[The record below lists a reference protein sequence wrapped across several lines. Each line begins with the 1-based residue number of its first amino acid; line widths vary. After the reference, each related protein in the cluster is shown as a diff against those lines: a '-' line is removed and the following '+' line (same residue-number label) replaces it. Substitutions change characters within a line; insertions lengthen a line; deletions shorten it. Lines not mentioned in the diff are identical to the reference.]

1 MVTSK
6 WFKEQGFRMVPL
18 NGTAM
23 ERNKKGKKQ
32 ILLHGEVLN
41 FSQSLPKAWTKFYGD
56 TARDFPTSKL
66 VGLICGPLYSKQSE
80 EQEIIALDCDSEV
93 AWNLLDLTNPE
104 YQYKFKSVGKEGGTI
119 LYLLPEE
126 LRNLAQ
132 YSIKKNGFDF
142 EYMSLRGSKV
152 NAMVYLP
159 TSANKTKKAIPESAV
174 LEYPPLPLITLI
186 LQLAPKKE
194 IASVISYDSTST
206 VSLPFNA
213 PLVKQ
218 YVLEVKAGSAGGETV
233 TSKVAEKV
241 YKIFTPKAFRSCA
254 NYQDKGW
261 IHPDDE
267 GLQEAGS
274 WPAYMVGL
282 SAIAGADPSI
292 DKELY
297 LDFMQAIN
305 SQVSKPMGLE
315 RFNTEIVSPMV
326 EGKSKIGG
334 KVIWK
339 YTNKWDEDS
348 FTVINQRG
356 ETLEYFSLDGE
367 ANIFVEYNHEA
378 NRIVQIKGAENLR
391 AQIYQRDATPE
402 GARPGVEVVK
412 KLKLVSLVNTYQ
424 LPTGVTINLDG
435 HAVINDRKMLLP
447 LKILREPENYE
458 SIDAS
463 ITNIHVRA
471 FNVFLDHLLNEDEDA
486 ILFMKQVI
494 SYHGKHLK
502 SIPVI
507 LYLVGVGGAG
517 KSHLGNFLS
526 LLFGAEATVRPSAA
540 QVKSQYN
547 DWLIGCAI
555 LILTETNDAQAR
567 DIEGIKGIL
576 KTITGEDSVGIEAKY
591 KALLGNIAIFC
602 LPVVLANSLWYD
614 PDENDRRL
622 FSIAPRNTMR
632 ESALVSDFEQETSSQ
647 IVDIISSGIINGTIS
662 KYLSGFCPSVLPP
675 VPLTDDKLE
684 MSRNQADPIKA
695 VQGMVASSDWAGL
708 VDLLLEHKV
717 TSYLEADLSNPKIGD
732 YLFKGQLV
740 ELVEGMRIDQFHP
753 TDKEISMAFTAKW
766 FEGNQCSATFGNLG
780 RTRWKARGLYTK
792 YKEIQQIVNAK
803 ALGFDTA
810 ES

>member
-6 WFKEQGFRMVPL
+6 WFKEQGLRMVPL
-18 NGTAM
+18 NGSTM
-23 ERNKKGKKQ
+23 ERDTEGKKQ
-32 ILLHGEVLN
+32 VLLHGEKLS
-41 FSQSLPKAWTKFYGD
+41 FGQSLPKAWTKLYGD
-56 TARDFPTSKL
+56 LPKVFPTSKL
-66 VGLICGPLYSKQSE
+66 AGLICGPLYSKQPE
-80 EQEIIALDCDSEV
+80 EQEVIALDCDSTL
-93 AWNLLDLTNPE
+93 AWDLLNSVNPE
-104 YQYKFKSVGKEGGTI
+104 YNYKSRSNGKEGGTI
-119 LYLLPEE
+119 LYLLPDE
-126 LRNLAQ
+126 LRTLVQ

-159 TSANKTKKAIPESAV
+159 TSANKTKSAIPKDAV
-174 LEYPPLPLITLI
+174 LQYPSLPLITLL

-194 IASVISYDSTST
+194 IVSAISYDSASVAT
-206 VSLPFNA
+206 LPFNA

-218 YVLEVKAGSAGGETV
+218 YVLEVKAGSVEGETI

-241 YKIFTPKAFRSCA
+241 YKIFTPKTFRSCPG
-254 NYQDKGW
+254 YQDKGW
-261 IHPDDE
+261 AHPDDE
-267 GLQEAGS
+267 GLLEAGS
-274 WPAYMVGL
+274 WSAYMIGL

-292 DKELY
+292 NKELY
-297 LDFMQAIN
+297 LDFMQAVN

-315 RFNTEIVSPMV
+315 RFNNEIVSPMV
-326 EGKSKIGG
+326 EGKSKIDG
-334 KVIWK
+334 KSIWK
-339 YTNKWDEDS
+339 YTDKWDEDS
-348 FTVINQRG
+348 FTVVNQRG

-367 ANIFVEYNHEA
+367 ANIFIEYSHEA
-378 NRIVQIKGAENLR
+378 NHVVQIKGAENLR

-402 GARPGVEVVK
+402 GVRPGVEVVK

-424 LPTGVTINLDG
+424 LPTGVTINSDG

-447 LKILREPENYE
+447 LKILREPENYVN
-458 SIDAS
+458 IDAS
-463 ITNIHVRA
+463 PANIYVRA
-471 FNVFLDHLLNEDEDA
+471 FNVFLAHLLNEDEDA

-494 SYHGKHLK
+494 SYHGRHLK

-555 LILTETNDAQAR
+555 LILTETSDAQAK

-622 FSIAPRNTMR
+622 FSIAPKNTMR
-632 ESALVSDFEQETSSQ
+632 ESILISDFEQETGGQ
-647 IVDIISSGIINGTIS
+647 IVDIIASGINNGTIS
-662 KYLSGFCPSVLPP
+662 KYLSGFCPKVLPP

-695 VQGMVASSDWAGL
+695 VKSMVVSSDWAGL
-708 VDLLLEHKV
+708 IDLLLEHKV
-717 TSYLEADLSNPKIGD
+717 MNYLEADLGNPKIGN
-732 YLFKGQLV
+732 YLFKGQLT
-740 ELVEGMRIDQFHP
+740 ELVEEMRIDQFHP
-753 TDKEISMAFTAKW
+753 TDKEISKAFTTKW
-766 FEGNQCSATFGNLG
+766 FEGKQCSATFGDLG
-780 RTRWKARGLYTK
+780 RIRWEARGLYNK
-792 YKEIQQIVNAK
+792 YKEVQQIMNAK
-803 ALGFDTA
+803 TLGFNTN
-810 ES
+810 E